1 MVAILGYSPQQ
12 ITEAVQDMY
21 TAVADTP
28 DAHFHFPVGREALR
42 FLGYAASDADLLP
55 EGVAKSFA
63 GVGNPF
69 MAQALNPGDTSLD
82 IGAGAGNDSLIAA
95 SRVGP
100 NGQVIAL
107 DLTAAMTRKLK
118 YHADGEYPNIEVIQ
132 ASAEHLPLADE
143 SIDSITSNGALN
155 LVPDK
160 RKAIQEMF
168 RVLRPGGRL
177 QLADVVI
184 NRPVNINCD
193 SDPRLWVECV
203 VGATVED
210 SLLAMLGDA
219 GFENVRIVRRLDYF
233 AHSPSQQT
241 REIAESFGAHS
252 IELAAQRIG
261 PAPSWWQQWLRR
273 CHPKRL
279 LADLHRRGFLG
290 IAALVMALVSCY
302 GTLAAV
308 GILAALGA
316 GITLNPG
323 LWAGTIVLFTSLATL
338 SVFAGYRRH
347 RSVIPTA
354 LAIIGYALVLYAQ
367 FIGYGVITEFT
378 GFVFLAGAAG
388 RDLYLRRR
396 EEAARLGL
404 RGRIPL

>member
-12 ITEAVQDMY
+12 ITRAVQDMY
-21 TAVADTP
+21 TAVANMP
-28 DAHFHFPVGREALR
+28 DSHFHFPIGREAFR
-42 FLGYAASDADLLP
+42 FLGYAASDTDP
-55 EGVAKSFA
+55 IPTGVAESFA

-69 MAQALNPGDTSLD
+69 TANAMKPGDIALD

-95 SRVGP
+95 SKVGP
-100 NGQVIAL
+100 GGQVIAL

-118 YHADGEYPNIEVIQ
+118 DHTQGHYANLEVIQ
-132 ASAEHLPLADE
+132 ACAQHLPLADK
-143 SIDSITSNGALN
+143 SIDSVTSNGALN

-160 RKAIQEMF
+160 RKAIHEIF

-184 NRPVNINCD
+184 NRPINVNCD

-210 SLLAMLGDA
+210 NLIAMLGDA
-219 GFENVRIVRRLDYF
+219 GFEDIRIVRRLDYF

-252 IELAAQRIG
+252 IELTARRADQ
-261 PAPSWWQQWLRR
+261 APGWLRHWLRR

-316 GITLNPG
+316 GITLNTG

-347 RSVIPTA
+347 RSAIPAA
-354 LAIIGYALVLYAQ
+354 LAIIGSALVLYAQ

-378 GFVFLAGAAG
+378 GFVLLAGAAG
-388 RDLYLRRR
+388 RDLYLRRQ

-404 RGRIPL
+404 RGQNPV

>member
-21 TAVADTP
+21 TAVAELP
-28 DAHFHFPVGREALR
+28 HAHYHFPVGKEAFR
-42 FLGYAASDADLLP
+42 FLGYAPADTAPLP
-55 EGVAKSFA
+55 AGIAESFA

-69 MAQALNPGDTSLD
+69 TAQAVKPGDTALD
-82 IGAGAGNDSLIAA
+82 IGAGAGNDSIIAT
-95 SRVGP
+95 SKVGAD
-100 NGQVIAL
+100 GRVIAL
-107 DLTAAMTRKLK
+107 DLTAAMTRKLRNHTK
-118 YHADGEYPNIEVIQ
+118 DHYANLEVIQ
-132 ASAEHLPLADE
+132 ASAEHLPLADK
-143 SIDSITSNGALN
+143 SIDSVTSNGALN

-160 RKAIQEMF
+160 RRAIREIF

-184 NRPVNINCD
+184 NRPVNVNCD

-210 SLLAMLGDA
+210 NLLAMLGDA
-219 GFENVRIVRRLDYF
+219 GFEDIRIVRRLDYF

-252 IELAAQRIG
+252 IELTARRAEQ
-261 PAPSWWQQWLRR
+261 APGWLHQWLRR
-273 CHPKRL
+273 ASPKRW

-290 IAALVMALVSCY
+290 AAALVMALVSCY
-302 GTLAAV
+302 GALAAM

-316 GITLNPG
+316 GMTLNPG
-323 LWAGTIVLFTSLATL
+323 LWAGAIALFTTLAT
-338 SVFAGYRRH
+338 VFIAAGFRRH
-347 RSVIPTA
+347 RSAMPAA
-354 LAIIGYALVLYAQ
+354 LAAIGSGFVLYAL
-367 FIGYGVITEFT
+367 FVDYSVITELA
-378 GFVFLAGAAG
+378 GFVFLVGAAV
-388 RDLYLRRR
+388 RDLYLRRS

-404 RGRIPL
+404 RDGSHT

>member
-21 TAVADTP
+21 TAVAEKP
-28 DAHFHFPVGREALR
+28 DSRFHFPVGREALR
-42 FLGYAASDADLLP
+42 FLGYAGREADQLP
-55 EGVAKSFA
+55 DGVAESFA

-69 MAQALNPGDTSLD
+69 TAQVMKPGDTTLD

-95 SRVGP
+95 SKVGKE
-100 NGQVIAL
+100 GQVIAL

-118 YHADGEYPNIEVIQ
+118 SFADEQYPNVAVVQ
-132 ASAEHLPLADE
+132 ASAEHLPLTNG

-160 RKAIQEMF
+160 RLAIREMV
-168 RVLRPGGRL
+168 RVLRPGGQL

-184 NRPVNINCD
+184 RRPVNVNCD

-219 GFENVRIVRRLDYF
+219 GFEHIRIVRRLDYF

-241 REIAESFGAHS
+241 REIAKSFGARS
-252 IELAAQRIG
+252 IELTAQRAHQ
-261 PAPSWWQQWLRR
+261 APRRWQQWLRR
-273 CHPKRL
+273 CQPHRW
-279 LADLHRRGFLG
+279 LADLQRRGFLG
-290 IAALVMALVSCY
+290 VASLILALISCY

-316 GITLNPG
+316 GMTLDPD
-323 LWAGTIVLFTSLATL
+323 LWAGTIALFTLLATV
-338 SVFAGYRRH
+338 SITAGFRRH
-347 RSVIPTA
+347 RSPIPAVVAITGLAFVLFALFIDYSVI
-354 LAIIGYALVLYAQ
+354 I
-367 FIGYGVITEFT
+367 EFA
-378 GFVFLAGAAG
+378 GFVCLAVAAG
-388 RDLYLRRR
+388 RDLYLRLR
-396 EEAARLGL
+396 EEAAQLGL
-404 RGRIPL
+404 KGSNHT

>member
-42 FLGYAASDADLLP
+42 FLDYAASDADILP
-55 EGVAKSFA
+55 EGVAESFA

-155 LVPDK
+155 LVPNK
-160 RKAIQEMF
+160 RKAIREMF

-184 NRPVNINCD
+184 NRPVNVNCD

-233 AHSPSQQT
+233 AYSPSQQT
-241 REIAESFGAHS
+241 REIAKSFGAHS
-252 IELAAQRIG
+252 IELTAQRTG
-261 PAPSWWQQWLRR
+261 QAPSWWQQWLRH
-273 CHPKRL
+273 CHPKRWM
-279 LADLHRRGFLG
+279 ADLHRRGFLG
-290 IAALVMALVSCY
+290 VAALALALLSCY
-302 GTLAAV
+302 GALAAV

-316 GITLNPG
+316 GMALNPG
-323 LWAGTIVLFTSLATL
+323 LWAGTIGLFTVLAT
-338 SVFAGYRRH
+338 VFIAAGFRRH
-347 RSVIPTA
+347 RSITPAT
-354 LAIIGYALVLYAQ
+354 LAVVGSALVLYAL
-367 FIGYGVITEFT
+367 FIDYGVMTELT
-378 GFVFLAGAAG
+378 GFVFLIGAAA

-396 EEAARLGL
+396 EEATRLGL
-404 RGRIPL
+404 GSRNW

>member
-1 MVAILGYSPQQ
+1 MVAVLGYSPQQ
-12 ITEAVQDMY
+12 ITDAVQDMY
-21 TAVADTP
+21 TAVADRP
-28 DAHFHFPVGREALR
+28 DTHFHFPVGRQALR
-42 FLGYAASDADLLP
+42 FLDYSASDADLLP
-55 EGVAKSFA
+55 EGVAESFA

-69 MAQALNPGDTSLD
+69 MAQALNRGDTSLD

-95 SRVGP
+95 SRVGSD
-100 NGQVIAL
+100 GQVIAL
-107 DLTAAMTRKLK
+107 DLTAAMTRKLQ
-118 YHADGEYPNIEVIQ
+118 YHAEGRYPNVKVIQ
-132 ASAEHLPLADE
+132 ASAEHLPLANE

-160 RKAIQEMF
+160 RLAIREMF

-184 NRPVNINCD
+184 NRPVNVNCD

-233 AHSPSQQT
+233 AQSPSKQT
-241 REIAESFGAHS
+241 REIAQSFGAHS
-252 IELAAQRIG
+252 IELSARRAGQ
-261 PAPSWWQQWLRR
+261 APPWWQRWLRR
-273 CHPKRL
+273 CHPRRWV
-279 LADLHRRGFLG
+279 ADLHRRGFLG
-290 IAALVMALVSCY
+290 VATLILALVSCY
-302 GTLAAV
+302 GALIAV

-316 GITLNPG
+316 GMSLHPG
-323 LWAGTIVLFTSLATL
+323 LWAGTIAMFTLLAT
-338 SVFAGYRRH
+338 VFIATGFRRH
-347 RSVIPTA
+347 RSA
-354 LAIIGYALVLYAQ
+354 LPAVLGAIGSTLVLYAL
-367 FIGYGVITEFT
+367 FIDYNVITEFT

-404 RGRIPL
+404 GGRSQP

>member
-42 FLGYAASDADLLP
+42 FLDYAASDADLLP
-55 EGVAKSFA
+55 KGVAESFA

-160 RKAIQEMF
+160 RKAIREIF

-184 NRPVNINCD
+184 NRPVNVNCD

-219 GFENVRIVRRLDYF
+219 GFENIRIVRRLDYF
-233 AHSPSQQT
+233 AYSPSQQT

-252 IELAAQRIG
+252 IELTAQRIG
-261 PAPSWWQQWLRR
+261 QAPSWWQQWLRR
-273 CHPKRL
+273 CHPRRW
-279 LADLHRRGFLG
+279 LAHLHRRGFLG
-290 IAALVMALVSCY
+290 VAALVLALLSCY

-308 GILAALGA
+308 GMLAALGA
-316 GITLNPG
+316 GMALNPG
-323 LWAGTIVLFTSLATL
+323 LWAGTIGLFTVLTT
-338 SVFAGYRRH
+338 VFIAAGFRRH
-347 RSVIPTA
+347 RSVTSTA
-354 LAIIGYALVLYAQ
+354 LALIGSALVLYAL
-367 FIGYGVITEFT
+367 FIDYGVMTELT
-378 GFVFLAGAAG
+378 GFVFLIGAAA

-396 EEAARLGL
+396 EEATRLGL
-404 RGRIPL
+404 GSRNW